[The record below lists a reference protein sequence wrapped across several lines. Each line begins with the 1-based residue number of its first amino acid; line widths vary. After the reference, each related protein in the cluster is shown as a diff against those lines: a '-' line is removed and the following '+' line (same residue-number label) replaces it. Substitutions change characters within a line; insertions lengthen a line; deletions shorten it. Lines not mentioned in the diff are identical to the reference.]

1 MSAETLTR
9 IAAAMGCAPADDD
22 DLVEAVRLLVA
33 ERDGARAELEATE
46 RARQAAEEERD
57 TVLELVADDAVE
69 AARQRDDRDAA
80 RLAAL
85 ATVRVALA
93 DAELILEERERQ
105 LTAALTAVAEERT
118 RREAAEASATRSA
131 DAAVDAAREL
141 GHVAAAAVARADA
154 AEAEVVRLRVYLS
167 DATDDA
173 VGLVERV
180 HRAVETHQ
188 GVVRER
194 DAARALTDG
203 LRVELAAALTAV
215 AAERA
220 RCAAVCREVAARY
233 RSGACGCA
241 ECEGRGDGA
250 RECAEAIERGEAGQ
264 CTPHSSR
271 GNT

>member
-1 MSAETLTR
+1 MTTMDR

-69 AARQRDDRDAA
+69 AARARDDRDAA

-85 ATVRVALA
+85 ATLRVALA
-93 DAELILEERERQ
+93 DAELMLEQRERQ

-131 DAAVDAAREL
+131 DAAVDAVREL

-154 AEAEVVRLRVYLS
+154 AEARLAAL
-167 DATDDA
+167 AA
-173 VGLVERV
+173 
-180 HRAVETHQ
+180 A
-188 GVVRER
+188 VREER
-194 DAARALTDG
+194 AITAENERAWAAHITADDLAGAEEVLALDARLDAARAALD
-203 LRVELAAALTAV
+203 AAL
-215 AAERA
+215 
-220 RCAAVCREVAARY
+220 
-233 RSGACGCA
+233 GA
-241 ECEGRGDGA
+241 
-250 RECAEAIERGEAGQ
+250 
-264 CTPHSSR
+264 T
-271 GNT
+271 